1 MFNSTLKNSGKN
13 GLFLGG
19 GLSRVSSSESQ
30 TIPIDRLPYPHRG
43 GWANRGA

>member
-30 TIPIDRLPYPHRG
+30 TGPTDKLPSPHRG
-43 GWANRGA
+43 GWANGGA